1 MAGMQPTA
9 AVKAATV
16 WLGACGTRLVP
27 LMPLTHPRCLPF
39 CCAEQYMNLKYV
51 MRCGQPSDRFH
62 SFVHTPSF
70 LLFCAEEYM
79 NLKYVM
85 RCVNESMRLY
95 PHPPVLLRRAMVEDE
110 LPGEIALDLVHH

>member
-1 MAGMQPTA
+1 
-9 AVKAATV
+9 
-16 WLGACGTRLVP
+16 
-27 LMPLTHPRCLPF
+27 
-39 CCAEQYMNLKYV
+39 MNLKYV

-110 LPGEIALDLVHH
+110 LPGETSLDFVHHLCARSVCRFVHCMRGFKVPHGCPAICCLASLHPY